1 MIIKGM
7 ITTDKGPVAI
17 EELKT
22 GDKILNQMHRAIVVT
37 KIEKVQVSGG
47 YTFEKNPQLIIA
59 KGTAVKTM
67 QGDKKA
73 EELTGKAFYTAQPNM
88 RMVKDKAVKL
98 KGKYTAYKITAE
110 GAGSVFAGN
119 YCLGLEDDNA

>member
-22 GDKILNQMHRAIVVT
+22 GDKILNQMHRAAAVSKVETKQVT
-37 KIEKVQVSGG
+37 EA
-47 YTFEKNPQLIIA
+47 YTFEKNPKLIIA
-59 KGTAVKTM
+59 KGTVIKTM
-67 QGDKKA
+67 YGDKKA
-73 EELTGKAFYTAQPNM
+73 EELAGKTFYVSQPNM

-98 KGKYTAYKITAE
+98 KGKYTAYKVKAE
-110 GAGSVFAGN
+110 GAGSIFAAN